1 MAFLFTKRN
10 RYYISVSYKGRQVK
24 RSLGTTSKRVAE
36 RISNKTEQDIL
47 TELVSGVKQPTILPL
62 KAIISKFLHSRLHLS
77 PRTVEYYTYQIDK
90 YYKDGFPLNVS
101 SKGMMIRAVNTLS
114 NWATKQSYKHSI
126 PYTSGGSKTE
136 VRKRT
141 FNKNEMNIILN
152 DITPP
157 HFQEFIRFLYY
168 TGARHGEIR
177 RLKETQGNYVIV
189 NGKSGTRTL
198 KLNHQAQKIKVDF
211 DYSKDYV
218 TATFRKNMQRLGIK
232 NARGHDL
239 RRTFATNLILSGTD
253 ISIVSKLLGHSNIST
268 TVKHY
273 AHLLIAD
280 IDDFTL

>member
-1 MAFLFTKRN
+1 
-10 RYYISVSYKGRQVK
+10 
-24 RSLGTTSKRVAE
+24 VAE

-157 HFQEFIRFLYY
+157 HFQEVIRFLYY

-177 RLKETQGNYVIV
+177 RLKETQGKYVIV

-198 KLNHQAQKIKVDF
+198 KLNHQAQKINVDF

-218 TATFRKNMQRLGIK
+218 TMTFRRNMKRLKIK
-232 NARGHDL
+232 DARCHDL

-253 ISIVSKLLGHSNIST
+253 ISIVSTLLGHSNIST

>member
-1 MAFLFTKRN
+1 
-10 RYYISVSYKGRQVK
+10 
-24 RSLGTTSKRVAE
+24 
-36 RISNKTEQDIL
+36 
-47 TELVSGVKQPTILPL
+47 
-62 KAIISKFLHSRLHLS
+62 
-77 PRTVEYYTYQIDK
+77 
-90 YYKDGFPLNVS
+90 
-101 SKGMMIRAVNTLS
+101 MMIRAVNTLS

-141 FNKNEMNIILN
+141 FNKNEMEIILN

-177 RLKETQGNYVIV
+177 RLKETQGKYVIV

-198 KLNHQAQKIKVDF
+198 KLNHQAQKINVDF

-218 TATFRKNMQRLGIK
+218 TMTFRRNMKRLKIK
-232 NARGHDL
+232 DARCHDL
-239 RRTFATNLILSGTD
+239 RRTFATNLILNGTD

>member
-62 KAIISKFLHSRLHLS
+62 KAIISKFLQSRLHLS

-141 FNKNEMNIILN
+141 FNKNEMEIILN

-177 RLKETQGNYVIV
+177 RLKETQGKYVIV

-198 KLNHQAQKIKVDF
+198 KLNHQAQKINVDF
-211 DYSKDYV
+211 DEIS
-218 TATFRKNMQRLGIK
+218 
-232 NARGHDL
+232 DL
-239 RRTFATNLILSGTD
+239 RSELPRD
-253 ISIVSKLLGHSNIST
+253 IIQTLPDGSEIAIGHLGRI
-268 TVKHY
+268 
-273 AHLLIAD
+273 D
-280 IDDFTL
+280 IC